1 MWWHTH
7 RNQICSFGEMDAHL
21 NLRGRQ
27 FSPLLVA
34 EMCASA
40 VVMLGT
46 LSSEVVWSGVKG
58 TGYPLHS
65 TVSRPL
71 PLPCV
76 TMCHHVSTGL
86 YLHVFV
92 VFYISVSLSPYLS
105 CISWGMHWSVTM
117 HMCGI
122 VSLLLF
128 GGLALNVYFIT
139 VGTVCLCHEGKI
151 LLIFWFLNT
160 FVHL

>member
-1 MWWHTH
+1 
-7 RNQICSFGEMDAHL
+7 
-21 NLRGRQ
+21 
-27 FSPLLVA
+27 
-34 EMCASA
+34 
-40 VVMLGT
+40 
-46 LSSEVVWSGVKG
+46 
-58 TGYPLHS
+58 
-65 TVSRPL
+65 
-71 PLPCV
+71 
-76 TMCHHVSTGL
+76 
-86 YLHVFV
+86 
-92 VFYISVSLSPYLS
+92 
-105 CISWGMHWSVTM
+105 M